1 MRFLLAVALVVI
13 LLVGAWKLAGLEL
26 PILDYP
32 LGGPMQQPIIEINEQ
47 PDLNLP

>member
-13 LLVGAWKLAGLEL
+13 VLVGAWKLAGFQL

-32 LGGPMQQPIIEINEQ
+32 LGGPLQQPIIEINQ
-47 PDLNLP
+47 DPDILP

>member
-13 LLVGAWKLAGLEL
+13 LLVGAFKMAGLKL

-32 LGGPMQQPIIEINEQ
+32 LGGPMSQPRIVIDQ
-47 PDLNLP
+47 DPDLFP